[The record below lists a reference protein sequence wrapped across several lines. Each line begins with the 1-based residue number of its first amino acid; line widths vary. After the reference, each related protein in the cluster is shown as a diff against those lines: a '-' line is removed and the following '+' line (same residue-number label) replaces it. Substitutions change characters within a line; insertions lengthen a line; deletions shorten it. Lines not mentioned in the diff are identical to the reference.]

1 MPLCTVTTLSSKN
14 SCQSTVLL
22 PSSGGQRLTN
32 ISRNAERDLDPKRLF
47 DSYYADWS
55 KTQYYQSYDEKTST
69 LRMKPATPDLA
80 SFCSTEFSGCSAD
93 NTCPSFCG
101 LSEQQRFNYSV
112 RNMEI
117 CYMRYVEDMQ
127 GYFVD
132 SAAAI
137 AAAGKATVFPT
148 SAWVTYLPHCD
159 HDENALPSFG
169 VLTTLLSIGIQG
181 MSPRGYS
188 TLYPLGDAFQSV
200 IGTCTRCLRCE
211 TCTLCQLVLY
221 NFVFDVMAEICRCIL
236 WV

>member
-1 MPLCTVTTLSSKN
+1 
-14 SCQSTVLL
+14 
-22 PSSGGQRLTN
+22 
-32 ISRNAERDLDPKRLF
+32 
-47 DSYYADWS
+47 
-55 KTQYYQSYDEKTST
+55 
-69 LRMKPATPDLA
+69 
-80 SFCSTEFSGCSAD
+80 
-93 NTCPSFCG
+93 
-101 LSEQQRFNYSV
+101 
-112 RNMEI
+112 
-117 CYMRYVEDMQ
+117 MRYVEDMQ

-148 SAWVTYLPHCD
+148 SAWVTYLP

-211 TCTLCQLVLY
+211 TCTLCQL
-221 NFVFDVMAEICRCIL
+221 AAAICCTTL
-236 WV
+236 SLMS